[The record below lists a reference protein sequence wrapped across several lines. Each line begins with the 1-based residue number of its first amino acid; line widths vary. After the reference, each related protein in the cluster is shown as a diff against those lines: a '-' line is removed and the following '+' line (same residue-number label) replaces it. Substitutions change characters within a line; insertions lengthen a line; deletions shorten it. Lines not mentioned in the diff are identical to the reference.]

1 MPFLYFNNFL
11 WTISF
16 AKGRLKAIFLIFL
29 ICFIVNLI
37 ATVALIPFLN
47 GEGAAAA
54 YLLAIIVQSVLFF
67 KLCGFML
74 HSKTV
79 TAMLISVVLAAGS
92 GILASYL
99 FNNPLLILAVAVIF
113 YCSGLIVTQQISAV
127 QLRQIKQLFHS

>member
-99 FNNPLLILAVAVIF
+99 FNNPLLILAAAVIF